1 MHNYLKYF
9 SKKGIFSRYNM
20 QGNKYIKLK
29 NFIKTGR
36 VKMNFYFQKLF
47 KNTSSLSTWV
57 KKNIK
62 NKLSGGQY
70 REESPPVLLNFR
82 LYFLF

>member
-9 SKKGIFSRYNM
+9 SKKGFFSRYNM

-29 NFIKTGR
+29 ISVKTER

-47 KNTSSLSTWV
+47 KNTSSLSSWV
-57 KKNIK
+57 KKISENSSLVT
-62 NKLSGGQY
+62 LSDGISICDQRALGW
-70 REESPPVLLNFR
+70 L
-82 LYFLF
+82 